1 MDSHIYKNTGEYER
15 EEKEQQANLY
25 VTNFS
30 IINQKCA
37 QCKKKLVTGWAVYD
51 FINEFKY

>member
-15 EEKEQQANLY
+15 EEKEQQASLY

-30 IINQKCA
+30 IIN
-37 QCKKKLVTGWAVYD
+37 
-51 FINEFKY
+51 